1 MSAAVAGAALVALYR
16 GRLRP
21 WMYTW
26 GAADEEV
33 FGRLP
38 GDELLDAR
46 TPRTTRALTI
56 DAPPSAVWPW
66 LIQLGEDRGGFYSY
80 DLLERLIGTRIRNAD
95 AIRPEWQDVHVG
107 DTVWLAQ
114 RYGDRAR
121 MVVAAMAPEAYLML
135 MSPSDFE
142 LVQRGERAKGGWS
155 FHLRPV
161 AGGTRLLVR
170 GAGGAVGHAVYDVP
184 HFIMEQKMMRGLR
197 SRAERSRAHASMI
210 PFPVRAQA
218 SGAPKDSATTPSA
231 VRSGAK

>member
-26 GAADEEV
+26 GAADEDV

-56 DAPPSAVWPW
+56 DAPPSTVWPW

-161 AGGTRLLVR
+161 SGGTRLLVR

-197 SRAERSRAHASMI
+197 SRAERSRAHASTI

-218 SGAPKDSATTPSA
+218 SGAPKGSATTPSA